1 VSKIAYNGF
10 IFKFLFNIIVKDLI
24 AAIFA

>member
-10 IFKFLFNIIVKDLI
+10 IFKSLFNIIVKDLI
-24 AAIFA
+24 VVIFG